1 MAKIYCNKVKKWDSA
16 GREEQEVIQN
26 GVRGHPVCDRFL
38 TDADRGKIILF
49 DKHNPPKWW
58 RQGEELSSEETLE
71 KLVKAAKNESQYVSL
86 SKRTEPHCRS
96 VLIKAP
102 DDLRNPSDIFKAS
115 KAELQQE
122 GEKEPKIALL
132 DRENYVRGSAP
143 VHSYLENMG
152 IDRIVEL
159 IDTGR
164 LSITYSGLPEACY
177 YRLEDGMDK
186 GRDAYAGTISGEAEY
201 TMNKDMSMTIAH
213 FVNSDNVHVIEESKA
228 AEIDAAEKE
237 WAEEKNDWA
246 VDGHLPYEEF
256 TGDYRGWDDPDYEPD
271 DDMERCDQFF

>member
-1 MAKIYCNKVKKWDSA
+1 MAKMYYNKIAKWDSQ
-16 GREEQEVIQN
+16 RRKDQEVTQN
-26 GVRGHPVCDRFL
+26 RVRGHPVCDQIL
-38 TDADRGKIILF
+38 TDEDRGKIILF
-49 DKHNPPKWW
+49 DKQNPPKWGEY
-58 RQGEELSSEETLE
+58 GEELSPEETLE
-71 KLVKAAKNESQYVSL
+71 ELAKAAKTETEYVSL
-86 SKRTEPHCRS
+86 SKRTEPHYRS

-115 KAELQQE
+115 KTELQQE
-122 GEKEPKIALL
+122 GEKEPKVALL
-132 DRENYVRGSAP
+132 DMENCVRGSAP

-177 YRLEDGMDK
+177 YCLEDGMDK
-186 GRDAYAGTISGEAEY
+186 GRDAYAGTINGEAEY

-213 FVNSDNVHVIEESKA
+213 FVNSDNLHVIEESKA

-237 WAEEKNDWA
+237 WAEEKNDRA
-246 VDGHLPYEEF
+246 VDEYLPYEEF
-256 TGDYRGWDDPDYEPD
+256 TGDYRGWNDPDYEPD
-271 DDMERCDQFF
+271 DDMERCDCFF